1 MDYALDYKLP
11 FFSAIF
17 NAMVLYFSISNL
29 SMKHLE
35 YIRTAL
41 FNWEFTYFNLRYEF
55 NFFAASDC
63 PGLWF
68 DNHCTVHIKEMAC

>member
-41 FNWEFTYFNLRYEF
+41 FNWEFTYFNLRYDFKFLCGERL
-55 NFFAASDC
+55 
-63 PGLWF
+63 PGLM
-68 DNHCTVHIKEMAC
+68 V